1 MMRTVPLRSVFLAIL
16 VASLLA
22 GLVLVAADPTTI
34 VDAVR
39 RLVSSAQGAGL
50 SGWLVFICVQTLV
63 AVVGIVPASAI
74 GIAAGAIYGLW
85 AGFLLAAISTLLGAG
100 IAFWLSRTVLRRFI
114 ETWSHGEAGLTTL
127 QALFA
132 GRGWRF
138 VCLVRMSPL
147 MPFAATS
154 YALAL
159 LPITVRTYAV
169 GTLAAL
175 PSLFG
180 CVLTGHLATATM
192 DAWHGERSA
201 QVAVLSVGAVAT
213 VLLVALIGRIALKAI
228 ASGQPRHGLA
238 ALTMPFAAS
247 QQSGVC

>member
-1 MMRTVPLRSVFLAIL
+1 MRIPLRSVFLSIL
-16 VASLLA
+16 AASLLA
-22 GLVLVAADPTTI
+22 GLVLVAADATMI
-34 VDAVR
+34 VDGVR

-50 SGWLVFICVQTLV
+50 SGWIVFICVQTLV
-63 AVVGIVPASAI
+63 AVIGIVPASVI

-100 IAFWLSRTVLRRFI
+100 MAFWLSRTVLRRYVAS
-114 ETWSHGEAGLTTL
+114 WRQGEAGLATL
-127 QALFA
+127 QTLFA

-159 LPITVRTYAV
+159 LPITFRTYAV

-192 DAWHGERSA
+192 DAWQGERSA
-201 QVAVLSVGAVAT
+201 RVAALTVGAVAT

-228 ASGQPRHGLA
+228 GPGQPRHGLP
-238 ALTMPFAAS
+238 ALAMPFAAP